1 MKKNW
6 QVKDML
12 YIVTLA
18 AISIVLGLIEIP
30 WPFIPPPLAGVPFL
44 KLDFS
49 EIAILVSLILIG
61 ADNTFLVIILRTVS
75 RRLIMGM
82 DPAEWVGELLAVTAS
97 LVLVSGYKILMKIIK
112 KDEKPILYNKEE
124 IDLSVSLKEVI
135 LGMTIS
141 TILLMTVL
149 LLVNFAVTT
158 PLYLSLYKMDETST
172 VMGIINGDSVLFAGI
187 KEYIIFSLL
196 SFLPFNL
203 VKGLLISGI
212 FFGIKPHLKA
222 LIF

>member
-82 DPAEWVGELLAVTAS
+82 E
-97 LVLVSGYKILMKIIK
+97 
-112 KDEKPILYNKEE
+112 
-124 IDLSVSLKEVI
+124 
-135 LGMTIS
+135 
-141 TILLMTVL
+141 
-149 LLVNFAVTT
+149 
-158 PLYLSLYKMDETST
+158 
-172 VMGIINGDSVLFAGI
+172 
-187 KEYIIFSLL
+187 
-196 SFLPFNL
+196 
-203 VKGLLISGI
+203 
-212 FFGIKPHLKA
+212 
-222 LIF
+222 

>member
-1 MKKNW
+1 
-6 QVKDML
+6 ML

-49 EIAILVSLILIG
+49 EVAILVSLILIG

-172 VMGIINGDSVLFAGI
+172 VMGIINGDSVLFADKGI
-187 KEYIIFSLL
+187 HYFS
-196 SFLPFNL
+196 
-203 VKGLLISGI
+203 IH
-212 FFGIKPHLKA
+212 HLCH
-222 LIF
+222 LT